1 LWERFGHKEAECST
15 KAQDNGNSRSSHNNR
30 AYTGNSNIR
39 SNNTSN
45 YNNSGR
51 NYNRNFYKNR
61 DLNQN
66 RRNRN
71 NINSGDN
78 PSGNNARGTGA
89 TRAQSG
95 LNAIEAEITDTK
107 SREFPFFTAENNVV
121 DVNAMENAVTT
132 LLKSCV
138 QMKLFNQPEQPC
150 NNRGSYY

>member
-1 LWERFGHKEAECST
+1 MF
-15 KAQDNGNSRSSHNNR
+15 
-30 AYTGNSNIR
+30 SNVSIFQK
-39 SNNTSN
+39 SA
-45 YNNSGR
+45 
-51 NYNRNFYKNR
+51 FVKNI
-61 DLNQN
+61 NHH
-66 RRNRN
+66 

-138 QMKLFNQPEQPC
+138 QMKLFNQPEQTILVHPIHL
-150 NNRGSYY
+150 YL